1 MWSFGKFFSLP
12 WPFLTKSIVDVSR
25 NAELNNMTKAQDPS
39 GCPVDHSKYTAN
51 KRKENEKNNGGC
63 PVPHE
68 QVASL
73 TLNPLNNMPELS
85 QQMTEGQS
93 LKLSTEREVSTIPKS
108 ALETQN
114 KWEYP
119 SSQVCNTAKLLALT
133 LDFLSSPSTLAI
145 LQCAKKK
152 GKRGSRRRY

>member
-1 MWSFGKFFSLP
+1 MSK
-12 WPFLTKSIVDVSR
+12 

-51 KRKENEKNNGGC
+51 KNSRGKEIEKNKGGC
-63 PVPHE
+63 PVPHD

-85 QQMTEGQS
+85 QQMTDGQS

-108 ALETQN
+108 ALESQN

-119 SSQVCNTAKLLALT
+119 SSQVCNTAKLYGIDPRFPLHQH
-133 LDFLSSPSTLAI
+133 LAI
-145 LQCAKKK
+145 LQCVKEK
-152 GKRGSRRRY
+152 GERGSRRRDRYHGRNS